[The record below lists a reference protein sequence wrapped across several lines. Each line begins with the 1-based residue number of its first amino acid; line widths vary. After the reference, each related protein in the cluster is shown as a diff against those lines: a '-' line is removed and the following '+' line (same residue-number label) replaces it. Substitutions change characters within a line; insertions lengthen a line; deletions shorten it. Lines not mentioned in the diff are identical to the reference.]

1 MKKVI
6 IFGTGDLAKLIRKYL
21 TRDSP
26 HEIVAFTSH
35 QEFINEKNIDG
46 LPVIPFEKI
55 EDIIEFPITLMDEEC
70 MKKYLNFSQIKKM

>member
-6 IFGTGDLAKLIRKYL
+6 IFGTGDLAKIILKYL

-55 EDIIEFPITLMDEEC
+55 EDEFLSDQEDVKMVSGIELAN
-70 MKKYLNFSQIKKM
+70 KVLKNL